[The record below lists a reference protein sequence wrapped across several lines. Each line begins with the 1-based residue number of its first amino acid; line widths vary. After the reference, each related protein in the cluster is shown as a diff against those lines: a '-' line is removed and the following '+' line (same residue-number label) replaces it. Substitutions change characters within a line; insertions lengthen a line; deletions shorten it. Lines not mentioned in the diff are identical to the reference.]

1 VSRLAALT
9 VFFLPVSDLDFDLK
23 NIIAALDIVPP
34 KHYMRLAVNLGLK
47 PHDVQISEEDN
58 YRNSGRVLID
68 IVDLWMRNGIDP
80 KPSWQSL
87 EEALQLTL

>member
-1 VSRLAALT
+1 MHHVPVYRFLGHPLQCGEIQPQLLT
-9 VFFLPVSDLDFDLK
+9 QFQK
-23 NIIAALDIVPP
+23 R
-34 KHYMRLAVNLGLK
+34 YMRLAVNLGLK